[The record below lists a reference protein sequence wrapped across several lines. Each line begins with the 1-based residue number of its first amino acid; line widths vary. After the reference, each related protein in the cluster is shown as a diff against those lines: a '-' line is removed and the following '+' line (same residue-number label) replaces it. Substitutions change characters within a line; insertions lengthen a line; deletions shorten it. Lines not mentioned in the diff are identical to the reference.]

1 MVNVAILGFGVVGS
15 GVAEVLDTNERHIE
29 GKVDDLIRLKYI
41 LDVRDFPDSP
51 FAGKVVHDFSVI
63 EQDPEVSIVVETIGG
78 AKVALDFTRRALQAG
93 KSVITSNKELVAE
106 HGCELLRLAQ
116 EKGVSYL
123 FEASVGGGIPIIR
136 PLNQCLAANEI
147 EEITGILNGTT
158 NYILT
163 RMIRAGLSFD
173 DALREAQANGYAEQ
187 DPTAD
192 IEGHDACRKI
202 CILASL
208 AFGRHIYPR
217 QVPTEGITGVT
228 LADVAYADSC
238 GKKLKLLGRAIRR
251 TDGKVCAYVAPH
263 LVDRENPL
271 SGVED
276 VFNAIA
282 VRGNAIGDVMFYGR
296 GAGKLPTASAV
307 VADVIDAAKHRD
319 EKKRMFWAEG
329 GDDTAVPPDGL
340 ESRWYLRGTGVQA
353 AEAAFPDST
362 RLSRP
367 GAPADE
373 FALVTTGV
381 TLADVAYADSCGKKL
396 KLLGRAIR
404 RTDGKVCAYVAPH
417 LVDRENPLSGVEDVF
432 NAIAVRGNAIG
443 DVMFYGR
450 GAGKLPTASA
460 VVADVID
467 AAKHRDEKK
476 RMFWAEGGDDT
487 AVPPDGLESRWYLR
501 GTGVQAAEA
510 AFPDS
515 TRLSRPGAPA
525 DEFALVTPPM
535 TRAALEARLTGMTPG
550 SMFRVLD

>member
-15 GVAEVLDTNERHIE
+15 GVAEVLDTNGRHIE

-192 IEGHDACRKI
+192 IEGHDAWRK
-202 CILASL
+202 
-208 AFGRHIYPR
+208 IYPR

-319 EKKRMFWAEG
+319 EADVLGRGRGRYG
-329 GDDTAVPPDGL
+329 GAARRAGEPLVPPGD
-340 ESRWYLRGTGVQA
+340 RGTGGGGRLPGPYP
-353 AEAAFPDST
+353 AEPPRSAGGRVRAGHPAHDPGCPGGPADGYDA
-362 RLSRP
+362 RLHVP
-367 GAPADE
+367 GA
-373 FALVTTGV
+373 G
-381 TLADVAYADSCGKKL
+381 
-396 KLLGRAIR
+396 
-404 RTDGKVCAYVAPH
+404 
-417 LVDRENPLSGVEDVF
+417 LS
-432 NAIAVRGNAIG
+432 A
-443 DVMFYGR
+443 
-450 GAGKLPTASA
+450 
-460 VVADVID
+460 
-467 AAKHRDEKK
+467 
-476 RMFWAEGGDDT
+476 
-487 AVPPDGLESRWYLR
+487 
-501 GTGVQAAEA
+501 
-510 AFPDS
+510 
-515 TRLSRPGAPA
+515 
-525 DEFALVTPPM
+525 
-535 TRAALEARLTGMTPG
+535 
-550 SMFRVLD
+550 